1 MAIVFGR
8 DVALQ
13 DFVDGDYITI
23 GCATSCSIEYIN
35 EIIGKT
41 DANAGLFRKKRV
53 RISDV
58 RISVQGVLISESE
71 PTRLSAWHF
80 LQEAIRRSERDMRMV
95 FTDELGNDKAITG
108 KFIVSTQSFVADV
121 NAFTDFDIQMEGTGG
136 IAITEIAPP
145 GEVVC
150 PEWARDWWNTTP
162 GTSTINGLSQ
172 GGLTYAGKEL
182 IAVFR
187 SGAPLNETTG
197 TPGNME
203 YAYDG
208 TDIDVD
214 PTNTFSSGE
223 TLFVIWEDDGS

>member
-1 MAIVFGR
+1 MALVFGR
-8 DVALQ
+8 DVAVQ
-13 DFVDGDYITI
+13 DFVDGDYITV

-58 RISVQGVLISESE
+58 RISIQGVLISESE

-80 LQEAIRRSERDMRMV
+80 LQEAIRRSERTIRMV

-108 KFIVSTQSFVADV
+108 LFIVSTQSLVADV

-150 PEWARDWWNTTP
+150 PEWARDWWAVSSGNTV
-162 GTSTINGLSQ
+162 NGL
-172 GGLTYAGKEL
+172 GDAGLTFAGKEL

-187 SGAPLNETTG
+187 SGAPLNETSG

-203 YAYDG
+203 YSFDG
-208 TDIDVD
+208 TTITVD
-214 PTNTFSSGE
+214 PTNPFNSGE
-223 TLFVIWEDDGS
+223 TVFVIWEDDGS